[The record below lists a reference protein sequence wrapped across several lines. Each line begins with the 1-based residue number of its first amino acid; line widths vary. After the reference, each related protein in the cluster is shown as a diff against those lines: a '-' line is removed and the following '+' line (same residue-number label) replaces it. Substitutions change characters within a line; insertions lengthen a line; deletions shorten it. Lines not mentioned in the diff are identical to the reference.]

1 MKTNLIKTELTLAQI
16 LIINLIGAINLMPKT
31 WITFALLFIYPNWK
45 LTKKTIN
52 L

>member
-16 LIINLIGAINLMPKT
+16 LNHQLNWAINLMPKT

>member
-1 MKTNLIKTELTLAQI
+1 MKTNLIKTELTLAQ
-16 LIINLIGAINLMPKT
+16 IINLIGAINLMPKT